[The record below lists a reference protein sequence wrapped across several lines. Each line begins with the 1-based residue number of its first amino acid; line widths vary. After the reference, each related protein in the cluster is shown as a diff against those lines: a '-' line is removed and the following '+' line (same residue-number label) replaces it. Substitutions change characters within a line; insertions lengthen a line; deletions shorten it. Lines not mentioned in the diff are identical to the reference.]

1 MQVQPSDRRKF
12 IKIFPVVP
20 ALRLR
25 LIRLML
31 LGIGGFGA
39 LTSIPFWQPFDWL
52 EVPPVSHTYYL
63 LAPTVVLLIV
73 AQVVIKVSPRPRTWS
88 KVLVVAMLLALT
100 LRYVLWR
107 SSTLNLADPLNGV
120 LSLGL
125 FLAELLFIFS
135 NSLQL
140 YLMLKAKPHH
150 READYHSIAVLQGK
164 YSPTV
169 DILIPT
175 YNEPEFI
182 LRRTIIGCQ
191 ALQYS
196 SKKVYLLDDKRRPEM
211 RSLAQELGC
220 EYITRPDNRHAKAGN
235 LNHALART
243 SGELV
248 VVFDADFVP
257 TTNFLTRTVGF
268 FQDAQIALVQTYQ
281 SFYNPDPVARNLGLE
296 TVLTHEEEVYQR
308 HYQVLRD
315 AIETVVCSGTS
326 FVVRRSALE
335 AVGGFVT
342 NSLSE
347 DYFTGIRIS
356 AIGYRILYL
365 GESLSAGL
373 SAENMAGHI
382 IQRLRWARGTL
393 QAFFIDSNPL
403 TIPGMSVM
411 QRLAHFEGILQWLL
425 RVFRAVFLL
434 MPIAFLLLDVVPYQI
449 TLNEWLYF
457 FVPFYL
463 LQICTLSWLN
473 CRSRSAL
480 VSDIYAVSQ
489 CFPVALAVIQT
500 LLSPFSEKFK
510 VTPKG
515 TSSDRYTYNWALALP
530 LIVVFILTLVSF
542 GQSVS
547 LTFTNLASATPMNA
561 ERLGGMF
568 LTWFWGAYNLL
579 SIGIALTIMLDK
591 PNPDVYEWFS
601 RRHTVQISDT
611 HQTFRGVTTRLSEIG
626 AVVQLQPDVTFNKFV
641 TLEIEGLT
649 LQGRITRTDLTGVQI
664 RFEQVSLPQ
673 HRRLVEML
681 FCRPGQWQLY
691 QTPGELKSL
700 WLLLKASLR
709 PLTLLSR
716 KKAYG

>member
-1 MQVQPSDRRKF
+1 MQVQPSDRHKPTKF
-12 IKIFPVVP
+12 FPAVP
-20 ALRLR
+20 LRLR
-25 LIRLML
+25 AARLML
-31 LGIGGFGA
+31 LGIGGFA
-39 LTSIPFWQPFDWL
+39 AIASIPFWQPLDWL
-52 EVPPVSHTYYL
+52 EAPPVTHPSYL
-63 LAPTVVLLIV
+63 LAPTMVLLIV
-73 AQVVIKVSPRPRTWS
+73 AQVVMKVSPRPRTWS
-88 KVLVVAMLLALT
+88 KLLVVAMLLGLT

-107 SSTLNLADPLNGV
+107 SSTLNLADPLNGIF
-120 LSLGL
+120 SLGL

-140 YLMLKAKPHH
+140 YLMLKAKPRH
-150 READYHSIAVLQGK
+150 READRHSIAVLQGK

-196 SKKVYLLDDKRRPEM
+196 SKTIYLLDDKRRPEM

-268 FQDAQIALVQTYQ
+268 FQDVQIALVQTYQ

-342 NSLSE
+342 DSLSE

-356 AIGYRILYL
+356 ALGYRILYL
-365 GESLSAGL
+365 SESLSAGL

-382 IQRLRWARGTL
+382 IQRLRWARGTI

-403 TIPGMSVM
+403 TIPGISLI
-411 QRLAHFEGILQWLL
+411 QRLAHLEGILQWLL
-425 RVFRAVFLL
+425 RVCRAVFLL
-434 MPIAFLLLDVVPYQI
+434 MPIAFLFLDIVPYQV

-515 TSSDRYTYNWALALP
+515 TSSDRHTYNWALALP
-530 LIVVFILTLVSF
+530 LIFVFILTLVSF
-542 GQSVS
+542 GQSFS
-547 LTFTNLASATPMNA
+547 LTFTNLASATPMNG
-561 ERLGGMF
+561 ERLGGML

-579 SIGIALTIMLDK
+579 SIGIALMIMLDK

-611 HQTFRGVTTRLSEIG
+611 HQTCWGVTTRLSEIG
-626 AVVQLQPDVTFNKFV
+626 AVVQLKDVTLNKFV

-649 LQGRITRTDLTGVQI
+649 LQGRVTRTDLKGVQI
-664 RFEQVSLPQ
+664 MFEQVSLPQ

-681 FCRPGQWQLY
+681 FCRPGRWQPY

-700 WLLLKASLR
+700 WLLLKAFLR
-709 PLTLLSR
+709 LILFSSR